1 MTEREAHDTIWI
13 SALRAAAGVAQKAS
27 SGEGDVLRAVSE
39 EFNRIDLRGA
49 VALLDDDGQLVVQSP
64 SLSTSVMRHLIR
76 ISGSS
81 IAGYRFDPDTVD
93 LYREVIQG
101 KQALHST
108 NRASVV
114 GQMIPSAL
122 GPLHGQIMKVLGDQP
137 LILAPLL
144 LEGSVIGTLNVV
156 ASWLTP
162 ADIPMVSAL
171 ADHIAIALGQVRAR
185 SELER
190 TLELQRLRNLVAEA
204 VASELS
210 TDEVFQRV
218 LEIAMETLAADAAVI
233 GFFSPASGVISY
245 PCLIGLPEL
254 AASDERNSDGFI
266 QQLAH
271 DQQPI
276 LCDDYS
282 ELPGSKQ
289 TWIEAGVR
297 GFLAVPLMLGERVI
311 GGLGLFRHSTRSTF
325 QSSQIEQAAAIASMA
340 AIAVRNA
347 SLFSEAQKRAEES
360 QTLIQTALS
369 ISSSLDADTVLHE
382 IARHANNLLNGDGS
396 RIHLL
401 DSEAGVLRCAVA
413 LEPNARAILGF
424 DLPLGQGLTGHVV
437 SSGEPLII
445 NDPVQDERGIQVP
458 GTPEDEE
465 ECLAIV
471 PLSVRQRTM
480 GAMTVRRLGLDNPF
494 SDAELDLL
502 RAFAAQAAVS
512 IENAHL
518 YGQIEAQAQRLERLV
533 EERTAELELS
543 EARYRSLVETAQSGI
558 FHIGLDGRFIYVNST
573 LARMAEVTPESMIGV
588 HFKDTAFLTKQN
600 VQNLV
605 ARFQGRVS
613 GDRPPSEVFEAKFIS
628 SSGREIPALVGVS
641 LIVDEQGNPQGVTG
655 VITDISD
662 RITLEEELE
671 AERDR
676 LDAML
681 AHIGDAV
688 MVTDDQG
695 LIQFVN
701 PAWERLNGYKA
712 SDVMGKSPVFLGT
725 DEQDAAFY
733 EEMKTT
739 IFAGEVFKGDVVN
752 MRKEGTTYEAALTV
766 TPIVS
771 AEGSVVSFV
780 SVYHDIS
787 ALKELD
793 RLKSQFVSDVSHEL
807 RTPLTNIR
815 LYLDLLKR
823 VEDKQKI
830 ASYLATLSR
839 ESERLANLIED
850 LLSLSRL
857 DVDATP
863 LSTRQVDI
871 NDLLASLAK
880 DRASLASERQLDLEL
895 EIDPN
900 LPMIE
905 GDERLLGQIFT
916 NLLTNAMNYTPAGG
930 KIALRS
936 RTQHEGQKRWVIAE
950 VQDSGLGIPKD
961 EQLEIF
967 KRFFRGTASRETGA
981 PGTGLGLAICNNI
994 AERHGGHIHLYSE
1007 GIPGRG
1013 SCFAVWLPIECPR
1026 TPPAPGLI

>member
-1 MTEREAHDTIWI
+1 M
-13 SALRAAAGVAQKAS
+13 S
-27 SGEGDVLRAVSE
+27 
-39 EFNRIDLRGA
+39 
-49 VALLDDDGQLVVQSP
+49 DD
-64 SLSTSVMRHLIR
+64 
-76 ISGSS
+76 
-81 IAGYRFDPDTVD
+81 
-93 LYREVIQG
+93 YRE
-101 KQALHST
+101 L
-108 NRASVV
+108 
-114 GQMIPSAL
+114 L
-122 GPLHGQIMKVLGDQP
+122 G
-137 LILAPLL
+137 A
-144 LEGSVIGTLNVV
+144 
-156 ASWLTP
+156 
-162 ADIPMVSAL
+162 
-171 ADHIAIALGQVRAR
+171 
-185 SELER
+185 
-190 TLELQRLRNLVAEA
+190 
-204 VASELS
+204 
-210 TDEVFQRV
+210 
-218 LEIAMETLAADAAVI
+218 
-233 GFFSPASGVISY
+233 
-245 PCLIGLPEL
+245 
-254 AASDERNSDGFI
+254 
-266 QQLAH
+266 
-271 DQQPI
+271 
-276 LCDDYS
+276 
-282 ELPGSKQ
+282 KQ
-289 TWIEAGVR
+289 TWIEADVR
-297 GFLAVPLMLGERVI
+297 GFLAVPLMFGEQVI
-311 GGLGLFRHSTRSTF
+311 GGLGLFRHSTRSAF
-325 QSSQIEQAAAIASMA
+325 EPSQIEQASAIASMA

-347 SLFSEAQKRAEES
+347 SLFSEAQQRAEES

-401 DSEAGVLRCAVA
+401 DTEAGVLRCAVA
-413 LEPNARAILGF
+413 LEPNAQAILGF

-437 SSGEPLII
+437 SSGEALII
-445 NDPVQDERGIQVP
+445 NDPVEDERGIQVP

-494 SDAELDLL
+494 SPAELDLL
-502 RAFAAQAAVS
+502 RAFAAQAAIS

-518 YGQIEAQAQRLERLV
+518 YGQIESQAQRLERQV

-543 EARYRSLVETAQSGI
+543 EARYRSLVESAQSGI
-558 FHIGLDGRFIYVNST
+558 FHIGADGRFIYVNST
-573 LARMAEVTPESMIGV
+573 LAHMAEVTPESMIGV
-588 HFKDTAFLTKQN
+588 HYKDTAFFTEQN
-600 VQNLV
+600 MKNLV
-605 ARFQGRVS
+605 SHFQNRVR
-613 GDRPPSEVFEAKFIS
+613 GDRPPSEVFEAIFIS

-641 LIVDEQGNPQGVTG
+641 LIVDEQDNPQGVTG

-662 RITLEEELE
+662 RITLEEDLE

-681 AHIGDAV
+681 THIGDAV
-688 MVTDDQG
+688 MVTDDKG

-712 SDVMGKSPVFLGT
+712 SEVMGKTPGFLGS
-725 DEQDAAFY
+725 DEQDAGFY
-733 EEMKTT
+733 EDMQAT
-739 IFAGEVFKGDVVN
+739 IFAGDVFKGDVIN
-752 MRKEGTTYEAALTV
+752 RRKDGSTYEAALTV
-766 TPIVS
+766 TPVVN
-771 AEGSVVSFV
+771 AEGSIVSFV

-823 VEDKQKI
+823 VEDKQKVT
-830 ASYLATLSR
+830 SYLATLSR

-863 LSTRQVDI
+863 LNTRQVDI
-871 NDLLASLAK
+871 NDLLASLAN

-895 EIDPN
+895 EIDPE
-900 LPMIE
+900 LPLIE

-930 KIALRS
+930 KISLRS
-936 RTQHEGQKRWVIAE
+936 RTQHEGHTRWVIAE

-967 KRFFRGTASRETGA
+967 KQFFRGTASRETGA

-1013 SCFAVWLPIECPR
+1013 SCFAVWLPIEGPL
-1026 TPPAPGLI
+1026 TPPPPGLI